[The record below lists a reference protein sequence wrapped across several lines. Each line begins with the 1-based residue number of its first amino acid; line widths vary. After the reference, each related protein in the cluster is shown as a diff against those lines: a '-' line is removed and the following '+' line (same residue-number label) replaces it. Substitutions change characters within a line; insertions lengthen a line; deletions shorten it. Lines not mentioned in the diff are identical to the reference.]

1 MKKTNFIFIFL
12 SLIICISTS
21 CKTNHDPSISYLPII
36 LYGDETQ
43 ALHILDVENG
53 DIFATDAKNV
63 NRFSLFYGDW
73 ALISAETEDGVEYY
87 NYVNTHGN
95 YLNNAHYKFATI
107 MNDDR
112 AWVVLPGECI
122 TLIDSK
128 GNTVASDKEWLQAY
142 PFNDGI
148 SVVKHA
154 HKGWI
159 AVDKFGKEVDSMPY
173 KYPLPLVADNI
184 LPVIDEDG
192 KGHTVYT
199 IHTLQTGKA
208 NILYDEVE
216 FGTNNSYKNYLM
228 GINEDRII
236 VSKDDRYGVVNKKGE
251 WLINPQFASMIY
263 DGEYYMYKKE
273 DKWAWCTFEG
283 QYLMNPKYASIKG
296 FNGNKLAPAF
306 DEETNDWGYVDVAGE
321 WVINPQFKDANSFNN
336 NGLAMAKLGKEWGII
351 GDDGKWIVNPQYE
364 EIYELQGYDN
374 YIVSTGRGAYI
385 LINSKGETLSKIPFV
400 INTNLVTDDG
410 QFNIYNLSDFKYIE
424 SDYIDFD
431 LLAQE
436 LISMV
441 NSMTK
446 TTSGA
451 LKNKL
456 GTSCTFRDGEV
467 FIDLVESKYFDLRLK
482 AYCNP
487 WIKEYYDWW
496 YYETVF
502 NSNVSVSRYK
512 MLLELKDSAMD
523 NYDELIKYLSD
534 KFQYDAGNEYITIEG
549 KQFKITTECA
559 NSVIVFDMK

>member
-1 MKKTNFIFIFL
+1 
-12 SLIICISTS
+12 
-21 CKTNHDPSISYLPII
+21 
-36 LYGDETQ
+36 
-43 ALHILDVENG
+43 
-53 DIFATDAKNV
+53 
-63 NRFSLFYGDW
+63 
-73 ALISAETEDGVEYY
+73 
-87 NYVNTHGN
+87 
-95 YLNNAHYKFATI
+95 
-107 MNDDR
+107 
-112 AWVVLPGECI
+112 
-122 TLIDSK
+122 
-128 GNTVASDKEWLQAY
+128 
-142 PFNDGI
+142 
-148 SVVKHA
+148 
-154 HKGWI
+154 
-159 AVDKFGKEVDSMPY
+159 
-173 KYPLPLVADNI
+173 
-184 LPVIDEDG
+184 
-192 KGHTVYT
+192 
-199 IHTLQTGKA
+199 
-208 NILYDEVE
+208 
-216 FGTNNSYKNYLM
+216 M

-410 QFNIYNLSDFKYIE
+410 QFNIYNLSDFQYIE

-431 LLAQE
+431 LLGDE

-441 NSMTK
+441 NSMIK

-451 LKNKL
+451 LKNKY
-456 GTSCTFRDGEV
+456 GSNAFSDGEV
-467 FIDLVESKYFDLRLK
+467 SLNKVEGKHFDLRLK

-487 WIKEYYDWW
+487 WRKEYYDWW

-502 NSNVSVSRYK
+502 NPQVSVSKYK
-512 MLLELKDSAMD
+512 MILELKDSALD
-523 NYDELIKYLSD
+523 NYDELIQFLTD
-534 KFQYDAGNEYITIEG
+534 KFSYNTGNEYITIAG
-549 KQFKITTECA
+549 KQFEISTRSGNT
-559 NSVIVFDMK
+559 VIIFDMQ